1 MVTDAAMDMAA
12 TTVDTAERTV
22 TVVVMDTVAVSRPIP
37 AADTVAVIAE
47 VR

>member
-1 MVTDAAMDMAA
+1 MDMDMAA

-22 TVVVMDTVAVSRPIP
+22 PVVVMDTVAVSRPIP